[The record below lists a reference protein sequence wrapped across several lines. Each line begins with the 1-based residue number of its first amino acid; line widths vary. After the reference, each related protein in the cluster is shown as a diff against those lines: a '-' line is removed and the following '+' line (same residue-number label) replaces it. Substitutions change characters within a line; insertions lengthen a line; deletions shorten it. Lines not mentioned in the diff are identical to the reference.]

1 MVPAFIG
8 IGTTVNVL
16 GIILGSSIGVLL
28 SGKFSS
34 STRSLITD
42 VLGLCTGVIGAM
54 SMAPLFQ
61 PTLGEAVGESFAFI
75 LIVLCMVVGTIIGAN
90 LRIERRLDLLG
101 DALIEFTNKRA
112 GRQTDADSKTRF
124 TQGFVTA
131 SLLFCVGPLIVL
143 GSLSEGLGLGSEQLF
158 TKSLLDF
165 FASIAFASSLG
176 WGVMASALTVAV
188 LQGSLTLLGVWL
200 GDFLSAAQVDAL
212 SIAGGIMLIGLA
224 IRLLDLK
231 KIRVADM
238 TPALVLAPLAVFLVQ
253 LIR

>member
-1 MVPAFIG
+1 M
-8 IGTTVNVL
+8 VNVL
-16 GIILGSSIGVLL
+16 AIILGSSIGLL
-28 SGKFSS
+28 ASGKVSEG
-34 STRSLITD
+34 TRRLITD

-54 SMAPLFQ
+54 SIAPLFR
-61 PTLGEAVGESFAFI
+61 PTLGEAVGESVTFI
-75 LIVLCMVVGTIIGAN
+75 LILLAMVIGTMIGAS

-101 DALIEFTNKRA
+101 SAIIGFSNRRSAKELDDEAKA
-112 GRQTDADSKTRF
+112 RF
-124 TQGFVTA
+124 IQGFVTA

-143 GSLSEGLGLGSEQLF
+143 GSLSEGLGLGSEQLL

-176 WGVMASALTVAV
+176 IGVMASALTVGL
-188 LQGSLTLLGVWL
+188 LQGSLTLLGVIL

-212 SIAGGIMLIGLA
+212 SITGGIMLIGLA
-224 IRLLDLK
+224 IRLLDLR

-238 TPALVLAPLAVFLVQ
+238 TPALVLAPLGVWLLQ

>member
-1 MVPAFIG
+1 MIPAFIG

-16 GIILGSSIGVLL
+16 AIILGSTIGILL
-28 SGKFSS
+28 SGRFSA

-42 VLGLCTGVIGAM
+42 VLALCTGVIGAT
-54 SMAPLFQ
+54 SMAPLFR
-61 PTLGEAVGESFAFI
+61 PTLGEAVGESFTFT
-75 LIVLCMVVGTIIGAN
+75 LIVLVMVIGTLIGAN
-90 LRIERRLDLLG
+90 LRIERRLDRMG
-101 DALIEFTNKRA
+101 DALIDFSHKHSGKDIDAETRA
-112 GRQTDADSKTRF
+112 RF

-131 SLLFCVGPLIVL
+131 SLLFCVGPLVVL
-143 GSLSEGLGLGSEQLF
+143 GSLSEGLGLGPEQLF

-176 WGVMASALTVAV
+176 WGVMGSALTVAI
-188 LQGSLTLLGVWL
+188 LQGSLTIFGAWL
-200 GDFLSAAQVDAL
+200 GDFLSPAQIDAL